1 MRKFLLPIVAVVLAG
16 LAGCACHKDTVTLTP
31 LSGRY
36 GYCFEGPMGLQ
47 GTLTKDNLTD
57 AEWRLEGKFVF
68 PSGGHTLLEPD
79 IQIAESYPE
88 QVFIKFSVVTPGPNE
103 MVTMAITEA
112 PFSQRI
118 PASNEAQF
126 SMTVTTV
133 QRLL

>member
-1 MRKFLLPIVAVVLAG
+1 MRRIMLPVVAVVLTG
-16 LAGCACHKDTVTLTP
+16 MAGCACHKDTVTLTP

-36 GYCFEGPMGLQ
+36 GYHFEGPMGLQ

-57 AEWRLEGKFVF
+57 PEWRLEGKFVF
-68 PSGGHTLLEPD
+68 PTGGHALLEPD

-88 QVFIKFSVVTPGPNE
+88 QVFIKFTVMTPGPNE
-103 MVTMAITEA
+103 MVTMVVTEV
-112 PFSQRI
+112 PFSQKI
-118 PASNEAQF
+118 PASNEAVF